1 MVCLPSTPY
10 ALVVKAKPTN
20 TSLPHKF
27 RVKVD
32 KMFHDSA
39 IVEIERLD
47 STLGWDWMSLT
58 FQFTI
63 YTSDEIGDDWY
74 RPGNGYL
81 YKFLPNETIHSRAR
95 DDCEELGGWLII
107 YGEIDDT
114 VREQLKNQYR
124 SLLNNKNYWIGLTD
138 IDEEGKWIWDD
149 WTPVTSSQMRW
160 KEGEPNGQ
168 KIANCVISTRHAWYD
183 VNCIRDNKYNTLGL
197 CERPDLEQKN
207 NRNNNQT

>member
-27 RVKVD
+27 RVEVD
-32 KMFHDSA
+32 EMFHDSA

-47 STLGWDWMSLT
+47 STSGWEWMSLT

-81 YKFLPNETIHSRAR
+81 YKLLPDKTIHSPAR
-95 DDCEELGGWLII
+95 DACEELGGWLII
-107 YGEIDDT
+107 YGEIDHT
-114 VREQLKNQYR
+114 VRVNITSQYAKLEVNSNR
-124 SLLNNKNYWIGLTD
+124 YWIGLTD
-138 IDEEGKWIWDD
+138 KDKEGEWVWDD
-149 WTPVTSSQMRW
+149 WTPVAPQQTRW
-160 KEGEPNGQ
+160 YAGEPNDNIMQ
-168 KIANCVISTRHAWYD
+168 ENCVVSRSERGWYD
-183 VNCIRDNKYNTLGL
+183 MQCNLDSKKFYTL
-197 CERPDLEQKN
+197 CERPDLKL
-207 NRNNNQT
+207 NNN

>member
-1 MVCLPSTPY
+1 MVCLPSTPH

-32 KMFHDSA
+32 EMFHDSA

-47 STLGWDWMSLT
+47 STSGWDWMSLT

-74 RPGNGYL
+74 RPGSGYL
-81 YKFLPNETIHSRAR
+81 YKLLPDKTNHNLAR
-95 DDCEELGGWLII
+95 DACEELGGWLII
-107 YGEIDDT
+107 YGEIDHT
-114 VREQLKNQYR
+114 VREQLKKRYR

-138 IDEEGKWIWDD
+138 KDKEGEWIWDD
-149 WTPVTSSQMRW
+149 WTAVDSSQLRW

-168 KIANCVISTRHAWYD
+168 KNSNCVISTRYAWYD
-183 VNCIRDNKYNTLGL
+183 INCNLDTKYQTL
-197 CERPDLEQKN
+197 CERPDLEQNN
-207 NRNNNQT
+207 NRNNNKT